1 MCFDHLTDNVLANTV
16 GSHLWSQLRTGIQAV
31 YEVYTSTV
39 LITIFTISNPPIVL
53 VFDMK

>member
-1 MCFDHLTDNVLANTV
+1 MCFDHLTDNVLATTV

-31 YEVYTSTV
+31 YKVYTSTV
-39 LITIFTISNPPIVL
+39 LIIIFTISNPPIVL